1 MYGIASVLS
10 SGLSQ
15 PLDALYMP
23 FRHVQ
28 LGMQYSGSLKVTLLC
43 ALHHGE

>member
-23 FRHVQ
+23 LRHMQ
-28 LGMQYSGSLKVTLLC
+28 LGMQNSGSLKATVCTASC
-43 ALHHGE
+43 